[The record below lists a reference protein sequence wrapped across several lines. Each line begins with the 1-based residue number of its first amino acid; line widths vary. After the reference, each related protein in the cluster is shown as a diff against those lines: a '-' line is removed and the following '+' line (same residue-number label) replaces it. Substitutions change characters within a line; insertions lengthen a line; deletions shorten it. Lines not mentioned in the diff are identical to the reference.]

1 MAGRDQRGNLL
12 RTSFTIL
19 AALFSA
25 GAALVSILT
34 FAKNEGWVAGRILPA
49 NGAAGWV
56 RLSPAADT
64 AHALGDTLHFAATV
78 IDTLG
83 VMLAAPGITWTSGD
97 TTVVRVHAD
106 GSVVAIGPGATAI
119 TAKVGKASGSA
130 RVTVAQS
137 VAALA
142 IEHSD
147 GLTLGDGANVVLAA
161 RPLDARGH
169 PVLGRRIAWRSS
181 DTSIVAVDSNGKAAG
196 VAPGTAQIVAS
207 VDGLSATGTVTV
219 TPVLARLTL
228 TAVASPAGMR
238 SLPGKAL
245 DPIEVRALSRQ
256 GTPMSGVLLHI
267 ESRDMSGELA
277 GAAGADSLRTGPTG
291 AARIAWTAGDRPGR
305 ERLTVKADGLDTTLT
320 AVLEV
325 EPVAADTRLTLTDS
339 VGEGR
344 VRDSLPSPVAV
355 RVTDSVG
362 RPLPDVPL
370 TWTALDGGV
379 VTALAPRSDSTGVA
393 RARWIMGSRAGR
405 VRLSVSAGNG
415 RLVPPLVVSTTAI
428 AGAPAAISIIGGEGQ
443 HGPAGHTLATAVLA
457 RVLDGDGNPVAGQR
471 IVVTPREGEVADSAP
486 TSDAHGTVPI
496 RWTLGRKAGAERL
509 KLGVQGTTI
518 FAAVNATGVPGPAEN
533 LTFEGAPSTPTRGPV
548 RVAAIVTDAFGNP
561 VPKVALKAVPSGGVV
576 TPTHVIT
583 DDAGRG
589 SFTWTLGTTAG
600 ELRLAVRGLGVE
612 AHGTLVVTH
621 TAPAPPPKR
630 HK

>member
-1 MAGRDQRGNLL
+1 MARREQRGSMVRNL
-12 RTSFTIL
+12 FTIL

-34 FAKNEGWVAGRILPA
+34 FAKTEGWVGGRILPA

-64 AHALGDTLHFAATV
+64 ARALGDTLHFAATV

-83 VMLAAPGITWTSGD
+83 VMLTAPGITWTSSD
-97 TTVVRVHAD
+97 TAVARVHAD
-106 GSVVAIGPGATAI
+106 GSVIAIGPGATGI

-181 DTSIVAVDSNGKAAG
+181 DTSIVVVDSNGKAAG
-196 VAPGTAQIVAS
+196 MAPGTAQVVAS

-256 GTPMSGVLLHI
+256 GTPMSGVLLHV
-267 ESRDMSGELA
+267 ESRDMSGEPA
-277 GAAGADSLRTGPTG
+277 GATSADSLRTGPNG
-291 AARIAWTAGDRPGR
+291 AARIVWSAGERPGR
-305 ERLTVKADGLDTTLT
+305 ERLTVKADGLDTTLA

-325 EPVAADTRLTLTDS
+325 EPVAANTRLTLTDS

-344 VRDSLPSPVAV
+344 VRDSLAAPVAV

-362 RPLPDVPL
+362 RPLADVPV

-379 VTALAPRSDSTGVA
+379 VTPLAPRSDSAGAV

-405 VRLSVSAGNG
+405 ARLSVSAGNG
-415 RLVPPLVVSTTAI
+415 RLVPPLVVSTTAV
-428 AGAPAAISIIGGEGQ
+428 AGAPATIVIISGEGQ
-443 HGPAGHTLATAVLA
+443 RGPAGHTLAAPVLA
-457 RVLDGDGNPVAGQR
+457 QVLDADRNPVAGQR
-471 IVVTPREGEVADSAP
+471 IVVTPGSGEVADSAP
-486 TSDAHGTVPI
+486 ASDARGTIRI

-509 KLGVQGTTI
+509 KLGVEGTPL
-518 FAAVNATGVPGPAEN
+518 FAAASAIGVPGPAEN
-533 LTFEGAPSTPTRGPV
+533 LAFEGAPSAPTKGPV
-548 RVAAIVTDAFGNP
+548 HVAAIITDAFGNP
-561 VPKVALKAVPSGGVV
+561 VPKVALKAVPTGGVV
-576 TPTHVIT
+576 TPTHVIS
-583 DDAGRG
+583 DDQGRG
-589 SFTWTLGTTAG
+589 SFTWNLGATPG
-600 ELRLAVRGLGVE
+600 ELRLTVRGLGVE

-621 TAPAPPPKR
+621 AGPAPKR